1 MQSIDFLNARRASKP
16 ASGGKNQRNVD
27 SKTEGYRRADL
38 NAQWRAM
45 DTLDQI
51 VIAAEARVADFIAWN
66 ASRPTIDQIVAELEA
81 RERDAQL
88 GADDWFR

>member
-1 MQSIDFLNARRASKP
+1 
-16 ASGGKNQRNVD
+16 
-27 SKTEGYRRADL
+27 
-38 NAQWRAM
+38 M

-81 RERDAQL
+81 REAGEDT
-88 GADDWFR
+88 WFR